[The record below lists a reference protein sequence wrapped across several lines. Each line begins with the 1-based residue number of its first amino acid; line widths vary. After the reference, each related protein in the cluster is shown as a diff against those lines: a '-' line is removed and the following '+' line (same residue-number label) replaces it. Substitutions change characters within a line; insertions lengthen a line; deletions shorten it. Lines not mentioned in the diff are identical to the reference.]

1 MVRFL
6 TTQTLALAML
16 VAPLFGGNDKNFTY
30 LALGDSIAFGFDPTL
45 FPPYKPPVPVPTPDK
60 FIGYPERVAESLHLL
75 QSKKEVNAASGTHTL
90 IASGI
95 GIPYTPI

>member
-45 FPPYKPPVPVPTPDK
+45 MPSQPPFPAPDK
-60 FIGYPERVAESLHLL
+60 CRGYPERVAES
-75 QSKKEVNAASGTHTL
+75 
-90 IASGI
+90 
-95 GIPYTPI
+95 